1 MSDGMGVR
9 MNGVG
14 QFVLMPPETNIVPS
28 ETMGEAI
35 LGKPVA
41 DLLAEHRQNTDDIAA
56 LKAAAAAVKAMPRMD
71 ARDPVNSPS
80 LKVQRALAARPRTLR
95 TERVVL
101 AIVLVLGTASA
112 FLVTGAALLRRFF
125 LPALL
130 LGLAVGCAALKAD
143 AVALKGDL
151 HAGATVAVGLGE
163 EVVAEAAANPEVVTE
178 LATVGADLAQR
189 AGDPTVAADLT
200 AAITPQNVAVQGP
213 KFVAAAKKVQGA
225 TAPSAAK

>member
-1 MSDGMGVR
+1 MSRLEVHAHWNVLQPIDGDASSRPALEPRELVVDW
-9 MNGVG
+9 N
-14 QFVLMPPETNIVPS
+14 VLQPIDGDES
-28 ETMGEAI
+28 HARE
-35 LGKPVA
+35 
-41 DLLAEHRQNTDDIAA
+41 
-56 LKAAAAAVKAMPRMD
+56 
-71 ARDPVNSPS
+71 RDPVNSPS

-101 AIVLVLGTASA
+101 AIVLVLGTAAA

-125 LPALL
+125 LPAIFLA
-130 LGLAVGCAALKAD
+130 LAVGCAALKAD

-200 AAITPQNVAVQGP
+200 AAITPQNVAVRGP

-225 TAPSAAK
+225 TAPSAPAPSAPK